1 MRQSI
6 LAPLCSALV
15 IPGLGQILNQQL
27 KKGIYI
33 LGAVFVL
40 FIIGVY
46 KLAQMAYGLL
56 GQMETRSDPQSVI
69 DQLGGEDTLT
79 LCILLGAFAMLW
91 IYSVLD
97 ACLVGLK
104 IDREGGS
111 R

>member
-15 IPGLGQILNQQL
+15 IPGLGQILNQHL

-40 FIIGVY
+40 FIIGAY

-56 GQMETRSDPQSVI
+56 GRMEAQLDTQRII
-69 DQLGGEDTLT
+69 DTLGREDTLI
-79 LCILLGAFAMLW
+79 LCLLLGAFGMLW